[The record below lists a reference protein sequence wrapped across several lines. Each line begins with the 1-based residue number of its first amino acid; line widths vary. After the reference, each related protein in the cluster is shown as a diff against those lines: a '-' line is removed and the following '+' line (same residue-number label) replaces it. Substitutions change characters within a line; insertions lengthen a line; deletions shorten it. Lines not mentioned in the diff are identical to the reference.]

1 MGLSSLESSM
11 RQNIQMLRERSW
23 FDIPIVYNDGKRAI
37 LAVEK
42 GQQGE
47 MIFSDAMAEWS
58 KSDPTPRP

>member
-1 MGLSSLESSM
+1 MSGE
-11 RQNIQMLRERSW
+11 RTWMLG
-23 FDIPIVYNDGKRAI
+23 DIPIVYNDGKRAI

-58 KSDPTPRP
+58 KSDPSPRP